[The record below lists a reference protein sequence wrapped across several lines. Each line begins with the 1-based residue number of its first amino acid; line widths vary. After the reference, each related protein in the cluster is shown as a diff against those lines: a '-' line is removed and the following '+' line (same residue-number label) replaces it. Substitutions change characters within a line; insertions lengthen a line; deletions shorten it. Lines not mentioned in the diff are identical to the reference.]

1 MLNRF
6 KMALIYIFS
15 RVEFYK
21 IISLSSLL
29 GSYYAVK
36 SLTICRKNNIE
47 EILKYYGAKIGEN
60 NHFKGGLIIDNA
72 QFSKR
77 ELFINLTVGDNCYIG
92 TNVYLDLANQIEIED
107 SVVIGAKATI
117 VTHSDVGNRAMQ
129 KYFSRVSKRVLLQES
144 CWIGVNA
151 TLLAGVTVGKFSV
164 VGASSLV
171 TKNINKRELVFG
183 VPAKKQREI
192 E

>member
-1 MLNRF
+1 MLIRF
-6 KMALIYIFS
+6 KIALLYIFS
-15 RVEFYK
+15 RVEFIK
-21 IISLSSLL
+21 IISLSSFF
-29 GSYYAVK
+29 GSDYAVK
-36 SLTICRKNNIE
+36 SLSTCRKDNIE
-47 EILKYYGAKIGEN
+47 KILKHYGARIGKN

-72 QFSKR
+72 QFRKR
-77 ELFINLTVGDNCYIG
+77 ELFINLSIGNNCYIG

-171 TKNINKRELVFG
+171 TKSINKRELVFG

-192 E
+192 G